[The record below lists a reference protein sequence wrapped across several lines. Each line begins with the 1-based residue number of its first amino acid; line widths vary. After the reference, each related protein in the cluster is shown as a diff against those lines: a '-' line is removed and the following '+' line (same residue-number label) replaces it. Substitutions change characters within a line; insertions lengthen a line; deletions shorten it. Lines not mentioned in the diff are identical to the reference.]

1 MAAIG
6 KHSEIPIPVLFSTT
20 MNYDY
25 SIGPSSRSSRAR
37 RAQRARAAL
46 GAFSAAGF
54 IVLIAT
60 SGTTDSNNA
69 MSNLRRQLA
78 EVASTT
84 AASTKENIK
93 IKFFVKTSGQRPY
106 LSLAKNI
113 ADCWG
118 KDITEGDPN
127 NKHRI
132 TFLEDSHNNPEG
144 VDELEKE
151 HPWITVERVRGTE
164 CQGDY
169 KVVGGDVNCAHWAQR
184 LKTRAVFDFFGKE
197 AFHNAV
203 DGVLGEREDGASTD
217 STDASYYDWLCYFD
231 DDMVVNVDMLE
242 EELQSKQEECAPNC
256 FLADAPAFG
265 GKTQYPAGGWC
276 MERMAAMR

>member
-1 MAAIG
+1 M
-6 KHSEIPIPVLFSTT
+6 PPVSSAT
-20 MNYDY
+20 MNNDH
-25 SIGPSSRSSRAR
+25 SIGPSRFSRAR

-54 IVLIAT
+54 IVLMAT
-60 SGTTDSNNA
+60 SGTTESNNA

-78 EVASTT
+78 EVVSTT
-84 AASTKENIK
+84 VAPTQEHIK
-93 IKFFVKTSGQRPY
+93 IKYFVKTSGQKPY
-106 LSLAKNI
+106 LSLANNI

-132 TFLEDSHNNPEG
+132 TYLEDSHNNPEG
-144 VDELEKE
+144 VDELERE
-151 HPWITVERVRGTE
+151 HPWITIERVRGTD

-184 LKTRAVFDFFGKE
+184 LKTRAVFDLFGKE
-197 AFHNAV
+197 DFQNAAE
-203 DGVLGEREDGASTD
+203 GVLEDREDGAD
-217 STDASYYDWLCYFD
+217 NADASFFDWLCYFD

-242 EELQSKQEECAPNC
+242 KEISESKHEECAPNC

-265 GKTQYPAGGWC
+265 GKTKYPAGGWC